1 MDKKYV
7 LIDETI
13 TVNNKT
19 LYRIKAIKDFNDVK
33 AGDLGG
39 FIEKEENLS
48 HYYNSWVYG
57 NAKVFDNAEAFDN
70 AWVYGNAE
78 AFDNA
83 EVFSN
88 AQVFGNAKV
97 FEDAV
102 IRLKNDYIC
111 FECVG
116 SRNDFLTA
124 FKTKDGYLIKVGC
137 FVGTLEEFIKKVK
150 EKHGETK
157 IAREYLAIAK
167 VIEIRFEE

>member
-1 MDKKYV
+1 MNKKYV
-7 LIDETI
+7 LTDETI

-19 LYRIKAIKDFNDVK
+19 LYRIKAIKDFNYVK

-48 HYYNSWVYG
+48 HYYNAWVYG
-57 NAKVFDNAEAFDN
+57 NAKVFEDAKVFD
-70 AWVYGNAE
+70 
-78 AFDNA
+78 D
-83 EVFSN
+83 

-150 EKHGETK
+150 EKHKENK

-167 VIEIRFEE
+167 VIKIRFEE

>member
-7 LIDETI
+7 LTDETI

-33 AGDLGG
+33 VGDLGG

-57 NAKVFDNAEAFDN
+57 NAE
-70 AWVYGNAE
+70 VY
-78 AFDNA
+78 
-83 EVFSN
+83 
-88 AQVFGNAKV
+88 GNAKV
-97 FEDAV
+97 FGNAEIFDFAV